1 MAEHTHHIRKLIS
14 PSAITLVIMLLYVG
28 LVLAQNR
35 GDPLAFAVLGTKFSQ
50 GLPNGTAGYDGQ
62 FAFQIALA
70 PAHAAPFIDVPAY
83 RYQRILY
90 PLLARWFALG
100 NAALIPWSLI
110 AVNLL
115 AIGVGTWA
123 TARIL
128 SALGVSRWFAL
139 GYGLYGGQFLVLRT
153 DLNESLAQA
162 LVQLATLA
170 WLKKRIGWMAI
181 LFALAALAKETTL
194 IFAAAF
200 GLYFLWKRNWRAAG
214 MLTLAGVPFAAWQIF
229 LWRWLG
235 AFGVGSG
242 GEGATP
248 FSLVPLGGWLWMAE
262 VSLAAFALVSLVVV
276 PLAIFP
282 ALAGLWLSVR
292 SLGAKLVHPFVLA
305 LLLNSAVMLFLPAS
319 TFREPAAMV
328 RLTQGLATSMLLF
341 GGLVKSRRILL
352 YSQLW
357 ILSAALVVNGVAPV

>member
-1 MAEHTHHIRKLIS
+1 MKQLTFLRT
-14 PSAITLVIMLLYVG
+14 PTAITAIVCLIFVG

-50 GLPNGTAGYDGQ
+50 GIPTGTAGYDGQ
-62 FAFQIALA
+62 FAYQIALS
-70 PAHAAPFIDVPAY
+70 PAHAAPYIDVPAY

-90 PLLARWFALG
+90 PLLARWLALG
-100 NAALIPWSLI
+100 NPALIPWSLI

-115 AIGVGTWA
+115 AIGAGTYA

-153 DLNESLAQA
+153 DLNEALAQA
-162 LVQLATLA
+162 LVQLAALA
-170 WLKKRIGWMAI
+170 WLKKRWGWMTL
-181 LFALAALAKETTL
+181 LFALAALTKETTL

-214 MLTLAGVPFAAWQIF
+214 MLALAGVPFAAWQVI
-229 LWRWLG
+229 LWRWFG
-235 AFGVGSG
+235 AFGIGSG
-242 GEGATP
+242 GEGATA
-248 FSLVPLGGWLWMAE
+248 FSAVPLGGWLWMAG
-262 VSLAAFALVSLVVV
+262 VSVAAFALVSLVVV
-276 PLAIFP
+276 PLSIFP
-282 ALAGLWLSVR
+282 ALAGLWLSAR
-292 SLGAKLVHPFVLA
+292 CLGAKLVHPFVLA

-319 TFREPAAMV
+319 TVREPAAMV
-328 RLTQGLATSMLLF
+328 RLTQGLAASMLLF
-341 GGLVKSRRILL
+341 GGLVKSRRVLL

>member
-1 MAEHTHHIRKLIS
+1 MADRTTRLRKLIS
-14 PSAITLVIMLLYVG
+14 PTAITLGVMLLYAAM
-28 LVLAQNR
+28 VLAQNG
-35 GDPLAFAVLGTKFSQ
+35 GDPLAFVVLGTKFSQ
-50 GLPNGTAGYDGQ
+50 GVPGGTAGYDGQ
-62 FAFQIALA
+62 FAYQIARS

-90 PLLARWFALG
+90 PMLARWLALG
-100 NAALIPWSLI
+100 NPTLIPWSLI
-110 AVNLL
+110 ALNLL
-115 AIGVGTWA
+115 AIGAGTWA

-162 LVQLATLA
+162 LVQLAALA
-170 WLKKRIGWMAI
+170 WLKKRFGWMA
-181 LFALAALAKETTL
+181 LLLALAALAKETTL
-194 IFAAAF
+194 IFTAAF
-200 GLYFLWKRNWRAAG
+200 GLYFLWKRNWRAAS
-214 MLTLAGVPFAAWQIF
+214 MLVLAGVPFAVWQLF

-242 GEGATP
+242 GAGATP
-248 FSLVPLGGWLWMAE
+248 FSVIPLGGWLWMAG
-262 VSLAAFALVSLVVV
+262 VSVTAFALVSLVVV
-276 PLAIFP
+276 PLSIFP
-282 ALAGLWLSVR
+282 ALAGLWLGVR
-292 SLGAKLVHPFVLA
+292 SLSAKLVHPFVLA
-305 LLLNSAVMLFLPAS
+305 LLLNSAVILFLPAS

-328 RLTQGLATSMLLF
+328 RLTQGLAASMLLF
-341 GGLVKSRRILL
+341 GGLVKSRRVLL